1 MNGLR
6 SDTIRGLMGDEMVDV
21 EIKNG
26 ELVSALVTKTV
37 TGTVTKIGVVGGGQL
52 AWMMAAAAKKFGL
65 ELRVQT
71 PNSSDP
77 AVAIADESIFAAVTD
92 PAGTEKLAA
101 KSHVITFENE
111 FVDLDALS
119 KLAEQGA
126 CFRPSLASL
135 SPLISKY
142 DQRCFLRD
150 RELPTPKFCR
160 LTDATEISFPCV
172 LKTCRNGYD
181 GYGTFIVKSQAEL
194 DQVLSKI
201 PAIDLLLEEF
211 VPFKRELAIM
221 VARSLDGEISLY
233 PIVETQQ
240 VDAVCR
246 RVIVPIELPI
256 GLEQTI
262 GAIARTIVESLQ
274 VVGIFGIE
282 FFETSDGQVLVNEI
296 APRTHNS
303 GHYTLDASVTSQFE
317 QQVRAISGMPLGSSA
332 LNCGGAVMVNL
343 LGFESATS
351 DYLEVRSQLAQIP
364 GATVHWYGKSESR
377 SGRKLGHVT
386 VCFDQA
392 NETKSRLIAETIEHI
407 WYGLDQRRSDVVK

>member
-1 MNGLR
+1 
-6 SDTIRGLMGDEMVDV
+6 MVNV
-21 EIKNG
+21 RIEQG
-26 ELVSALVTKTV
+26 ELMSALVTGNMTRKV
-37 TGTVTKIGVVGGGQL
+37 TRVGVVGGGQL
-52 AWMMAAAAKKFGL
+52 AWMMAAAAKKLGL

-71 PNSSDP
+71 PNSADP
-77 AVAIADESIFAAVTD
+77 AVAIADEAIFAAVTD
-92 PAGTEKLAA
+92 PSGTEKLAA
-101 KSHVITFENE
+101 KSDVITFENE
-111 FVDLDALS
+111 FLDLDALS

-126 CFRPSLASL
+126 CFRPSLSSL

-150 RELPTPKFCR
+150 RNLPTPDFCR
-160 LTDATEISFPCV
+160 LSDATEISFPCV

-181 GYGTFIVKSQAEL
+181 GYGTFIVKSQLEL
-194 DQVLSKI
+194 DQVLSKV
-201 PAIDLLLEEF
+201 PAIDLLLEAF
-211 VPFKRELAIM
+211 IPFKRELAVM
-221 VARSLDGEISLY
+221 VARSLDGEVSLY

-240 VDAVCR
+240 VNAVCH
-246 RVIVPIELPI
+246 RVIVPIELPV

-282 FFETSDGQVLVNEI
+282 FFETLDGQVLVNEI

-303 GHYTLDASVTSQFE
+303 GHYTLDASITSQFE
-317 QQVRAISGMPLGSSA
+317 QQLRAVSGMPLGSAA

-351 DYLEVRSQLAQIP
+351 DYGEVRSQLAKIP
-364 GATVHWYGKSESR
+364 GATVHWYGKLEAR

-386 VCFDQA
+386 VCFNQA
-392 NETKSRLIAETIEHI
+392 DEAKARAMADTIERI
-407 WYGLDQRRSDVVK
+407 WYGLD